1 MTELDLCSLEG
12 DAMLPFDVARARI
25 AAALAPIGGAETV
38 ALGRALGR
46 VLAVPIH
53 APRDM
58 PHERNAAVDGYAFDS
73 RAIDR
78 QAPFRLRVAG
88 ISWAGKPFTGG
99 LSAGECVRVFTGARV
114 PDAADSVVMQE
125 FVAADGE
132 HATFPAGVPA
142 RRFVRAVGEDV
153 KGGQCLFAAGHQL
166 NAIDLGL
173 LAAAGVC
180 DVSITRPLRIAF
192 FSTGDELT
200 GLGQPLASGKIY
212 DSNRYLL
219 GASLSDPC
227 FRAADLG
234 VVGDDLPCLEA
245 AMTDAAAHYDVLI
258 TTGGASVGDADLIAR
273 TLERLGTL
281 HVRKIAMKPGKPLIF
296 GTLGA
301 AFFFGLPGNPVA
313 VAVTLQHIVLPAL
326 RQLAGMPPARPLRF
340 QATLAEA
347 LKKEPGR
354 LEFQRGRLA
363 QDASGEFVVSAGGG
377 QGSHLLGAMSA
388 SNCYIVLPADCG
400 GVGEGEKV
408 WVEPFRLAL

>member
-1 MTELDLCSLEG
+1 
-12 DAMLPFDVARARI
+12 MLPFDDARARI
-25 AAALAPIGGAETV
+25 AAALKPIGGAETV
-38 ALGRALGR
+38 SLRQALGR
-46 VLAVPIH
+46 VLAEPID

-73 RAIDR
+73 RDIDR
-78 QAPFRLRVAG
+78 QSPFRLRVAG
-88 ISWAGKPFTGG
+88 VSWAGKPFEGD
-99 LSAGECVRVFTGARV
+99 LPAGECVRIFTGARV

-125 FVAADGE
+125 FVTADGE

-153 KGGQCLFAAGHQL
+153 KRGQRLFAAGRQL

-200 GLGQPLASGKIY
+200 GLGQPLAAGKIY

-219 GASLSDPC
+219 GALLSDPC

-234 VVGDDLPCLEA
+234 VVGDDLPRLEA
-245 AMTDAAAHYDVLI
+245 AMIAAAAQHDVLI

-273 TLERLGTL
+273 TLERLGAL

-296 GTLGA
+296 GSLGA

-313 VAVTLQHIVLPAL
+313 VAVTMQQVVLPAL
-326 RQLAGMPPARPLRF
+326 RQLAGMSPVQPLRF
-340 QATLAEA
+340 QATLAA
-347 LKKEPGR
+347 TLKKEPGR
-354 LEFQRGRLA
+354 LEFQRGCLA
-363 QDASGEFVVSAGGG
+363 QDACGEFVVAAAGG

-388 SNCYIVLPADCG
+388 SNCYIVLPADCR
-400 GVGEGEKV
+400 GVEAGEKV
-408 WVEPFRLAL
+408 WVEPFRLTL